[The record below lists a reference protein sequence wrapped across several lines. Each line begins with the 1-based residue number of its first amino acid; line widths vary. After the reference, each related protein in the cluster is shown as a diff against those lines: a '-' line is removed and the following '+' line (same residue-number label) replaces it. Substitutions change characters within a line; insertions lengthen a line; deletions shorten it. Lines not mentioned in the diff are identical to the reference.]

1 MGMCWIVQ
9 LFGKLT
15 QRPTLWPSRTVLA
28 YAEDIPG
35 PEIDKL
41 RNFTISRRLFA
52 EISRLNNVV
61 NSVCNIYAKIGSTLN
76 LCHMSLL
83 H

>member
-1 MGMCWIVQ
+1 MGMCRIVQ
-9 LFGKLT
+9 QFGKLT
-15 QRPTLWPSRTVLA
+15 HRPTLWPSRTVLA

-41 RNFTISRRLFA
+41 RNFAISQRLFA

-61 NSVCNIYAKIGSTLN
+61 NSVCNIYVKIGSTSN
-76 LCHMSLL
+76 HCHM
-83 H
+83 